1 MTLDELQTKW
11 QEHDQKLDAA
21 IRLNREL
28 LNERSLSGA
37 HAALRRQ
44 IVLSVA
50 GAVTC
55 WIPVPL
61 MGVFL
66 AFNHS
71 SAQFVVPAMLTA
83 LFFSVNMLVHIGQA
97 RALSKI
103 DYGKPITLIQKQIS
117 AVVKVRIR
125 FAQWLAM
132 STVLSWV
139 PISIVL
145 FKGLFGWDLYAL
157 APRWL
162 IANSLIGLAC
172 IPLVI
177 WLSRRRNATQ
187 GESQSKQ
194 RFVRDIAGHNIAA
207 ANAFLETL
215 TDFERDD
222 SQSSRKKIPHRE
234 AM

>member
-1 MTLDELQTKW
+1 MILDELQTKW

-37 HAALRRQ
+37 RAALRRQ
-44 IVLSVA
+44 ILFAVA
-50 GAVTC
+50 GAVMC
-55 WIPVPL
+55 WIPIPL

-66 AFNHS
+66 AFNHA

-83 LFFSVNMLVHIGQA
+83 LYFIVNMLVHIWQA
-97 RALSKI
+97 HALSKI

-117 AVVKVRIR
+117 AIVKVRIR

-145 FKGLFGWDLYAL
+145 FKGLFDLDLYAL

-162 IANSLIGLAC
+162 IANSLLGLAC
-172 IPLVI
+172 IALVI
-177 WLSRRRNATQ
+177 WLSRRNATQ

-194 RFVRDIAGHNIAA
+194 RFVRDIAGHNLAA
-207 ANAFLETL
+207 AKEFLETL
-215 TDFERDD
+215 ADFERDD
-222 SQSSRKKIPHRE
+222 GQSSRMKAPHGE
-234 AM
+234 SM